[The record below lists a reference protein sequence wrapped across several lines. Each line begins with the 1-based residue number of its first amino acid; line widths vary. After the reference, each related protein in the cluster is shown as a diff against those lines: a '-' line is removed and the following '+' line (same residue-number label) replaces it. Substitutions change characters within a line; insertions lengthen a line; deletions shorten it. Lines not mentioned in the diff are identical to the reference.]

1 MLTQADTITL
11 TIDGTEVSSWLPPY
25 LWMYPNPSAKLAI
38 DAHIDGG
45 KGGSARL
52 TSDKLFTEAT
62 IDDVRDLLAKTKLVP
77 CSKCGKPAFDPA
89 VMDTNREG
97 MCEHC
102 FIEKLDAQFKKEAA
116 KEAKRKA
123 AKDKRMYAKGYR
135 FRIEAW
141 IHPEE
146 GGDDYTL
153 EIYSLRELTDA
164 EIQKELKKE
173 GSCRLDDYSIT
184 KLEG

>member
-1 MLTQADTITL
+1 MLKQSDTIVL
-11 TIDGTEVSSWLPPY
+11 VIDGTEVSSWLPPY
-25 LWMYPNPSAKLAI
+25 LWMYPNPFAKLTI
-38 DAHIDGG
+38 DSRIDGG

-62 IDDVRDLLAKTKLVP
+62 EDDVRDLLAKTKLVP
-77 CSKCGKPAFDPA
+77 CSKCGKPAFDPK

-102 FIEKLDAQFKKEAA
+102 FLEKLDAEFKKEAA
-116 KEAKRKA
+116 KEAKRRA

-135 FRIEAW
+135 YRIDAW
-141 IHPEE
+141 IHPEA

-153 EIYSLRELTDA
+153 EIYSLKELTKA
-164 EIQKELKKE
+164 EIQRELKKE
-173 GSCRLDDYSIT
+173 GSRRLDDYTVT

>member
-1 MLTQADTITL
+1 MLKQTDTITL
-11 TIDGTEVSSWLPPY
+11 TIDGVEVSSWFPPY
-25 LWMYPNPSAKLAI
+25 LWMYPNPTAKLAI
-38 DAHIDGG
+38 DARIDGG

-52 TSDKLFTEAT
+52 TSEKLFTEAT
-62 IDDVRDLLAKTKLVP
+62 EDDVRDLLAKTKIVP
-77 CSKCGKPAFDPA
+77 CSKCGKPAFDPS
-89 VMDTNREG
+89 VMDTNRAG
-97 MCEHC
+97 MCESC
-102 FIEKLDAQFKKEAA
+102 FLEKLNAEYKKEVA

-141 IHPEE
+141 IHPAA

-153 EIYSLRELTDA
+153 EMYSIGELSKA
-164 EIQKELKKE
+164 EIEGELKKE
-173 GSCRLDDYSIT
+173 GSRRLDDYTVT